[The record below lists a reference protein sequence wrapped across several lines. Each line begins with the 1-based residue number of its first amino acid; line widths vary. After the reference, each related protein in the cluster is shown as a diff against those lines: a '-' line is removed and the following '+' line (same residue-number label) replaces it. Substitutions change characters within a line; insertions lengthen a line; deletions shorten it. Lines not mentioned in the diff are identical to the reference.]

1 MKSPTCPPERL
12 VPIASI
18 KPHPHYR
25 VNGGAKRQQSR
36 VSARLPL
43 FTARMDA
50 VKGDHKTG
58 EGLTS
63 QSYWIKHAVQSKWRH
78 PPRQVAIMSI

>member
-1 MKSPTCPPERL
+1 MKSPSCPPERL

-25 VNGGAKRQQSR
+25 VDGGAKRQQFR

-50 VKGDHKTG
+50 VKG
-58 EGLTS
+58 
-63 QSYWIKHAVQSKWRH
+63 
-78 PPRQVAIMSI
+78 P